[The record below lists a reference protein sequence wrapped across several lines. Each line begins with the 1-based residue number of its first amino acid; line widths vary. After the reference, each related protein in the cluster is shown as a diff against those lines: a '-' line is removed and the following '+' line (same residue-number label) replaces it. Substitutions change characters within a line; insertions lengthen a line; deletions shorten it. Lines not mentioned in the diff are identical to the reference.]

1 MIKASFFRYPK
12 PSWSMAFSDADPDI
26 SVVKETPCMDGIY
39 STCSPGSINKDE
51 KSCSTSTTIE
61 ASSFFSD
68 QFSFQSTSLTNCSNA
83 SPKAQCSVAAT
94 PEKNA
99 TFEKNATLNSHISMI
114 ETESSLNLSV
124 NSHTQKRRKSMYASL
139 VNSSPGQSGAAPD
152 FPGSIKDTITSRDS
166 IHKIELSETNCS
178 EHNSKSKVPHLLT
191 SSCGASSV
199 SVGSV
204 MDKRLEICCSLCKS
218 PLGLPENNLHVTC
231 SIASSSKL
239 HLESLHK
246 EILKSQTGNTSTGIR
261 VLITDISSVD
271 YRVCH
276 EISDGAPAQGV
287 WCEEDGCVFGTI
299 LCPFC
304 RYHKSSYNNFLGVQ
318 VMATNASNVH
328 LLNKVRF

>member
-1 MIKASFFRYPK
+1 MY
-12 PSWSMAFSDADPDI
+12 
-26 SVVKETPCMDGIY
+26 
-39 STCSPGSINKDE
+39 
-51 KSCSTSTTIE
+51 
-61 ASSFFSD
+61 SSF
-68 QFSFQSTSLTNCSNA
+68 
-83 SPKAQCSVAAT
+83 
-94 PEKNA
+94 
-99 TFEKNATLNSHISMI
+99 
-114 ETESSLNLSV
+114 
-124 NSHTQKRRKSMYASL
+124 
-139 VNSSPGQSGAAPD
+139 VNSSPGQSVGAPD
-152 FPGSIKDTITSRDS
+152 SKTPDCSGSMKDTVTSRDA
-166 IHKIELSETNCS
+166 ICKIEFSETNRS
-178 EHNSKSKVPHLLT
+178 EHYSKSKVPPLLP

-246 EILKSQTGNTSTGIR
+246 EILKSQTGDTSTGIR

-276 EISDGAPAQGV
+276 EISEGAPGQGV

-304 RYHKSSYNNFLGVQ
+304 RYHKSSHNNFLGVQ